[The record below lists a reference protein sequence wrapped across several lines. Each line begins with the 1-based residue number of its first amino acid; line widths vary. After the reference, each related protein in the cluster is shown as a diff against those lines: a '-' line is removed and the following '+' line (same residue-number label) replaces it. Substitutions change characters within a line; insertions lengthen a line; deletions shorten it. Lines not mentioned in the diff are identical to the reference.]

1 MAFLKKYIPILLSL
15 IILTGCYADFEPDI
29 DSTPVICINADAK
42 PGEVLKIFAT
52 RTWRWSEGVED
63 ESLGYQLKDG
73 IVSLYVNDNLYET
86 IEYSEWE
93 YHDPLYAWNNKQ
105 CGFLSTYEPKPG
117 DKIRIVAHSETYGD
131 AEGEVTVPQPVA
143 IDDVAFLV
151 NNAEIE
157 SSGDKLIYK
166 GNVSLEISFTD
177 PTDEKNYYLFEG
189 VCRRYHV
196 DDSDG
201 YFASYTNMWVNYDA
215 EPLFTEHVSSLE
227 SAISETSGYT
237 IFSDRMIAGK
247 TYPLHIRLVNI
258 SYPISADN
266 NFDSNKS
273 YVEFVLSTISESY
286 YKHVISVWESNDGIN
301 GILGGV
307 GLADPVWECSNVS
320 TGAGVISA
328 SAPSKIQIPISEF
341 FKDMKVS
348 E

>member
-15 IILTGCYADFEPDI
+15 MILTGCYTDFEPDI

-52 RTWRWSEGVED
+52 RTWRWTEGVED
-63 ESLGYQLKDG
+63 ESLDYQLRDG
-73 IVSLYVNDNLYET
+73 IVSLYVNDSLYET
-86 IEYSEWE
+86 IEYSEWK
-93 YHDPLYAWNNKQ
+93 YNNPMYPWIDKQ

-131 AEGEVTVPQPVA
+131 AEGEVTVPHPVA

-157 SSGDKLIYK
+157 RSGDKLIYS

-177 PTDEKNYYLFEG
+177 PAEEKNYYLFEG
-189 VCRRYHV
+189 SRYY
-196 DDSDG
+196 DDNNDG
-201 YFASYTNMWVNYDA
+201 LYSYGTTMWLDYDA

-227 SAISETSGYT
+227 SAVSETSGYT
-237 IFSDRMIAGK
+237 FFSDRMIAGK
-247 TYPLHIRLVNI
+247 TYPLHIRLVNV
-258 SYPISADN
+258 SYPVSADN

-273 YVEFVLSTISESY
+273 YVKFVLSSISESY

-328 SAPSKIQIPISEF
+328 SAPSKIQIPVSEF
-341 FKDMKVS
+341 FKDMKPT

>member
-1 MAFLKKYIPILLSL
+1 MAFLKKYIPIFLSL
-15 IILTGCYADFEPDI
+15 ITLTGCYSDFEPDI
-29 DSTPVICINADAK
+29 DSTPVVCINADAK
-42 PGEVLKIFAT
+42 PGEVLKIFVT
-52 RTWRWSEGVED
+52 RTWRWSEELQDREIDIQIPDAV
-63 ESLGYQLKDG
+63 
-73 IVSLYVNDNLYET
+73 VNLYVNGNLYET
-86 IEYSEWE
+86 IGYSEWD
-93 YHDPLYAWNNKQ
+93 YQDPMRPWIKKQ
-105 CGFLSTYEPKPG
+105 YGFLSTYEPQPG
-117 DKIRIVAHSETYGD
+117 DKIRIVAHCETYGD
-131 AEGEVTVPQPVA
+131 AEGEVTVPHPVA

-157 SSGDKLIYK
+157 SSGDKLIYR

-177 PTDEKNYYLFEG
+177 PADEKNYYFFKGSTFIEDYYNYNIEL
-189 VCRRYHV
+189 
-196 DDSDG
+196 
-201 YFASYTNMWVNYDA
+201 WVKYDA

-247 TYPLHIRLVNI
+247 TYPLHIRLENI
-258 SYPISADN
+258 SYSVSADN

-273 YVEFVLSTISESY
+273 CVEFVLSSISESY

-341 FKDMKVS
+341 FKDMKPT

>member
-15 IILTGCYADFEPDI
+15 MILTGCYTDFEPDI

-52 RTWRWSEGVED
+52 RTWRWTEGVED
-63 ESLGYQLKDG
+63 ESLDYQLRDG
-73 IVSLYVNDNLYET
+73 IVSLYVNDSLYET
-86 IEYSEWE
+86 IEYSEWK
-93 YHDPLYAWNNKQ
+93 YNNPMYPWINKQ
-105 CGFLSTYEPKPG
+105 CGFLSTYEPKSG
-117 DKIRIVAHSETYGD
+117 DKIRIVAHSDTYGD

-151 NNAEIE
+151 SSAEVTNLNPKV
-157 SSGDKLIYK
+157 SYK

-177 PTDEKNYYLFEG
+177 PADEKNYYFFEAI
-189 VCRRYHV
+189 RRY
-196 DDSDG
+196 DSADG
-201 YFASYTNMWVNYDA
+201 NVNEMWVNFEA

-227 SAISETSGYT
+227 SAVSETSGYT
-237 IFSDRMIAGK
+237 FFSDRMIAGK
-247 TYPLHIRLVNI
+247 TYPLHIRLTNI
-258 SYPISADN
+258 IYTISSED

-273 YVEFVLSTISESY
+273 YVEFVLNTISESY

-328 SAPSKIQIPISEF
+328 SAPSKIQIPVSEF
-341 FKDMKVS
+341 FKDMKPT